1 MASSGSTSGGG
12 SGVVLDKDGHILTN
26 HHVVTL
32 ESSREASTIEVRL
45 SDGTVRTASVVGLDS
60 AADLAVLKI
69 NPSGLD
75 LQPITWGRLLQAGL
89 RRSVVAL
96 GAPYRRS
103 ESVTAGVV
111 SNVNRVQPLTR
122 RVRTTSP

>member
-1 MASSGSTSGGG
+1 M
-12 SGVVLDKDGHILTN
+12 
-26 HHVVTL
+26 
-32 ESSREASTIEVRL
+32 
-45 SDGTVRTASVVGLDS
+45 RTATVVGLDS

-75 LQPITWGRLLQAGL
+75 LQPITWGDSSKLVSGEA
-89 RRSVVAL
+89 VVAL

-111 SNVNRVQPLTR
+111 SNVNRVQPADTKGQNYI
-122 RVRTTSP
+122 P